1 MPHTIIEPFRI
12 KSVEPIRWT
21 TRGQREQFLR
31 AANYNL
37 FLLPAD
43 DVLIDLLTDSGTGA
57 MSTHQWAAIME
68 GDESYAGS
76 RSFDQFRGSVQD
88 IFGYKHVIPTHQG
101 RAAER
106 ILFSVMCKKGDV
118 VPNNTHF
125 DTTRANVEF
134 VGAEAVDLVIPEGRQ
149 PSVKHPFKGNM
160 DIDALE
166 ALIQRVGRERV
177 PLVMLTVTNNSG
189 GGQPVS
195 MENVEAVSAACR
207 HHRIP
212 LYFDA
217 CRFAE
222 NSYFIKLRE
231 PGYENK
237 SPKEIAQKM
246 FRYGDGCTMSA
257 KKDGMANIGGFLC
270 TNDDL
275 LAQQEKNL
283 LILTEGYP
291 TYGGLAGRDLEAIAI
306 GVQEALHEDY
316 LRYRIASTAYLGN
329 HISDHGVPI
338 VQPPGGHA
346 IYIDARA
353 FLPHIA
359 SDHFPAVAL
368 ANELYLQGGIRSV
381 EIGTLMFGP
390 AAKMDLVRLAIPR
403 RVYTQS
409 HIDYVVEIILEV
421 WKSRDQI
428 QGMNLTYEAPFLRHF
443 TARLEP
449 EEVKEALIKCLQ
461 KAQTTEDTE
470 VHRGP
475 QGLNQK
481 ILKATA
487 DR

>member
-1 MPHTIIEPFRI
+1 MSRTIIEPFRI
-12 KSVEPIRWT
+12 KSIEPIRWT
-21 TRGQREQFLR
+21 TRAQREKLLR
-31 AANYNL
+31 AAHYNL

-76 RSFDQFRGSVQD
+76 KSFERFRASVQD
-88 IFGYKHVIPTHQG
+88 IFGYRHVIPTHQG

-106 ILFSVMCKKGDV
+106 ILFGVTCKKGDV

-134 VGAEAVDLVIPEGRQ
+134 VGAEAVDLVIAEGRD
-149 PSVKHPFKGNM
+149 PRTIHPFKGNM
-160 DIDALE
+160 DVRALE
-166 ALIQRVGRERV
+166 ELIDRVGRNHV

-195 MENVEAVSAACR
+195 MENVRQVSAICR
-207 HHRIP
+207 RHKLP

-231 PGYENK
+231 NGYESKN
-237 SPKEIAQKM
+237 PKQIAQEM
-246 FRYGDGCTMSA
+246 FSYGDGCTMSA

-275 LAQQEKNL
+275 LAQQEKDL

-291 TYGGLAGRDLEAIAI
+291 TYGGLAGRDLEAIAV
-306 GVQEALHEDY
+306 GLQEALEEDY
-316 LRYRIASTAYLGN
+316 LQYRIASTAYLGN
-329 HISDHGVPI
+329 HIAEHGVPI

-346 IYIDARA
+346 IYLDARA
-353 FLPHIA
+353 LLPHIPA
-359 SDHFPAVAL
+359 EQFPAVAL
-368 ANELYLQGGIRSV
+368 ATELYLEGGIRSV
-381 EIGTLMFGP
+381 EIGRLMFGT

-421 WKSRDQI
+421 WKKRDAI
-428 QGMNLTYEAPFLRHF
+428 RGLKLTYEAPFLRHF
-443 TARLEP
+443 TAKLEP
-449 EEVKEALIKCLQ
+449 VSE
-461 KAQTTEDTE
+461 
-470 VHRGP
+470 R
-475 QGLNQK
+475 N
-481 ILKATA
+481 
-487 DR
+487 

>member
-1 MPHTIIEPFRI
+1 MPIKTIIEPFRI

-21 TRGQREQFLR
+21 TRCQREQLLK
-31 AANYNL
+31 AAHYNL
-37 FLLPAD
+37 FLLAAD

-76 RSFDQFRGSVQD
+76 RSFDRFRSAVQQ
-88 IFGYKHVIPTHQG
+88 ICAYKHVIPTHQG

-106 ILFSVMCKKGDV
+106 ILFGVTCKKGDV

-134 VGAEAVDLVIPEGRQ
+134 VGAEAVDLLMPEGRQ
-149 PSVKHPFKGNM
+149 PSLVHPFKGNM
-160 DIDALE
+160 DVAALE
-166 ALIQRVGRERV
+166 ALIHRVGRERV
-177 PLVMLTVTNNSG
+177 PLVILTVTNNSG

-195 MENVEAVSAACR
+195 MENVRRVSAVCKR
-207 HHRIP
+207 HSIP

-222 NSYFIKLRE
+222 NAWFIKLRE
-231 PGYENK
+231 PGYADK
-237 SPKEIAQKM
+237 TPLQIAQEM
-246 FRYGDGCTMSA
+246 FSYGDGCTMSA

-275 LAQQEKNL
+275 LAQQEKDL

-291 TYGGLAGRDLEAIAI
+291 TYGGLAGRDLEAIAVGI
-306 GVQEALHEDY
+306 HEALEEDY

-329 HISDHGVPI
+329 HVAAAGVPI

-346 IYIDARA
+346 VYLDARA
-353 FLPHIA
+353 FLPHIP
-359 SDHFPAVAL
+359 SDQFPGVSL
-368 ANELYLQGGIRSV
+368 AAELYLEGGVRSV
-381 EIGTLMFGP
+381 EIGTLMFG
-390 AAKMDLVRLAIPR
+390 AAAQMDLVRLAIPR

-409 HIDYVVEIILEV
+409 HIDYLVEVILEV
-421 WKSRDQI
+421 WNNHEKIR
-428 QGMNLTYEAPFLRHF
+428 GMRLTHQAPFLRHF

-449 EEVKEALIKCLQ
+449 L
-461 KAQTTEDTE
+461 
-470 VHRGP
+470 
-475 QGLNQK
+475 
-481 ILKATA
+481 
-487 DR
+487 

>member
-1 MPHTIIEPFRI
+1 MPRTVIEPFRI

-21 TRGQREQFLR
+21 TREQREHLLR
-31 AANYNL
+31 GAHYNL
-37 FLLPAD
+37 FLLPAE

-57 MSTHQWAAIME
+57 MSTRQWAAIME

-76 RSFDQFRGSVQD
+76 KSYGRFRQSIQD
-88 IFGYKHVIPTHQG
+88 IFGYRHVIPTHQG

-106 ILFSVMCKKGDV
+106 ILFNVMCRKGDV

-134 VGAEAVDLVIPEGRQ
+134 VGAEAVDLLLPEGKQ
-149 PSVKHPFKGNM
+149 PGLVRPFKGDM
-160 DIDALE
+160 DVKALE
-166 ALIQRVGRERV
+166 ALIARVGREKI

-195 MENVEAVSAACR
+195 MANIRLVSAVCR

-222 NSYFIKLRE
+222 NAYFIKLRE
-231 PGYENK
+231 KGYEDR
-237 SPKEIAQKM
+237 SPKQIAREM
-246 FRYGDGCTMSA
+246 FAYGDGCTMSA

-270 TNDDL
+270 TNHDQ
-275 LAQQEKNL
+275 LAQQEKDL

-291 TYGGLAGRDLEAIAI
+291 TYGGLAGRDLEAIAV
-306 GVQEALHEDY
+306 GVQEALEEDY
-316 LRYRIASTAYLGN
+316 LRYRIASTAYLGD
-329 HISDHGVPI
+329 HIAQQGVPI

-346 IYIDARA
+346 IYLDARA
-353 FLPHIA
+353 FLPHIPP
-359 SDHFPAVAL
+359 DQFPGAAL
-368 ANELYLQGGIRSV
+368 AAELYLEGGIRSV
-381 EIGTLMFGP
+381 EIGTLMFGA

-409 HIDYVVEIILEV
+409 HIDYVVEVILEV
-421 WKSRDQI
+421 FQKRDRI
-428 QGMNLTYEAPFLRHF
+428 QGMKLTYEAPFLRHF

-449 EEVKEALIKCLQ
+449 VEQPVLS
-461 KAQTTEDTE
+461 
-470 VHRGP
+470 H
-475 QGLNQK
+475 
-481 ILKATA
+481 
-487 DR
+487 

>member
-1 MPHTIIEPFRI
+1 MPIKTIIEPFRI

-21 TRGQREQFLR
+21 TRAQREELLK
-31 AANYNL
+31 AAHYNL

-57 MSTHQWAAIME
+57 MSTNQWAAIMQ

-76 RSFDQFRGSVQD
+76 RSFDRFRNSIQD
-88 IFGYKHVIPTHQG
+88 ITGFRHVIPTHQG

-106 ILFSVMCKKGDV
+106 ILFGVTCKEGDV

-134 VGAEAVDLVIPEGRQ
+134 TGAEALDLVIPEGKQ
-149 PSVKHPFKGNM
+149 PASTHPFKGNM
-160 DIDALE
+160 DVAALE

-195 MENVEAVSAACR
+195 MQNAREVAGVCKR
-207 HHRIP
+207 HNIP

-222 NSYFIKLRE
+222 NAWFIKLRE
-231 PGYENK
+231 PGYEDHT
-237 SPKEIAQKM
+237 PKQIAQEM
-246 FRYGDGCTMSA
+246 FALGDGCTMSA

-270 TNDDL
+270 TNDGV
-275 LAQQEKNL
+275 LAQQQKDL

-291 TYGGLAGRDLEAIAI
+291 TYGGLAGRDLEAIAVGI
-306 GVQEALHEDY
+306 QEALEEDY
-316 LRYRIASTAYLGN
+316 LRYRIASTAYLGKA
-329 HISDHGVPI
+329 IAAAGVPI

-346 IYIDARA
+346 IYIDARG
-353 FLPHIA
+353 FLPHIP
-359 SDHFPAVAL
+359 SDQFPGVAL
-368 ANELYLQGGIRSV
+368 GCELYLEGGVRSV
-381 EIGTLMFGP
+381 EIGALMFAK
-390 AAKMDLVRLAIPR
+390 AAQMDLVRLAIPR

-409 HIDYVVEIILEV
+409 HVDYLVEVILEV
-421 WKSRDQI
+421 WAKREDI
-428 QGMNLTYEAPFLRHF
+428 RGLCLTYEAPFLRHF

-449 EEVKEALIKCLQ
+449 MQ
-461 KAQTTEDTE
+461 S
-470 VHRGP
+470 R
-475 QGLNQK
+475 
-481 ILKATA
+481 
-487 DR
+487 

>member
-1 MPHTIIEPFRI
+1 MPRTIVEPFRI
-12 KSVEPIRWT
+12 KSVEPIHWT
-21 TRGQREQFLR
+21 TRPQREQLLR
-31 AANYNL
+31 AASYNL

-76 RSFDQFRGSVQD
+76 RSFDRFRDSVQD

-134 VGAEAVDLVIPEGRQ
+134 VGAEARDLVIAEGRQ
-149 PSVKHPFKGNM
+149 PGLKHPFKGNM
-160 DIDALE
+160 DVEALE
-166 ALIQRVGRERV
+166 RLIQNVGREHV

-195 MENVEAVSAACR
+195 MENVKAVSAICR
-207 HHRIP
+207 KHGIP

-222 NSYFIKLRE
+222 NAYFIKTRE
-231 PGYENK
+231 RGYESK
-237 SPKEIAQKM
+237 TPKEIAQEM
-246 FRYGDGCTMSA
+246 FGYGDGCTMSA

-270 TNDDL
+270 TNDDM

-291 TYGGLAGRDLEAIAI
+291 TYGGLAGRDLEAIAV

-316 LRYRIASTAYLGN
+316 LEYRIASTAYLGN
-329 HISDHGVPI
+329 HIAEHGVPI

-346 IYIDARA
+346 IYIDSRA
-353 FLPHIA
+353 FLPHVPP
-359 SDHFPAVAL
+359 DRFPGVAL
-368 ANELYLQGGIRSV
+368 ANELYLEGGIRSV
-381 EIGTLMFGP
+381 EIGTLMFG
-390 AAKMDLVRLAIPR
+390 AAATMDLVRLAIPR

-409 HIDYVVEIILEV
+409 HIDYVVEVILAV
-421 WKSRDQI
+421 RAKRDQI
-428 QGMNLTYEAPFLRHF
+428 QGMKLSYEAPFLRHF

-449 EEVKEALIKCLQ
+449 VA
-461 KAQTTEDTE
+461 AA
-470 VHRGP
+470 VPAR
-475 QGLNQK
+475 
-481 ILKATA
+481 
-487 DR
+487 R

>member
-1 MPHTIIEPFRI
+1 MARTIIEPFRI

-21 TRGQREQFLR
+21 TREEREQLLR
-31 AANYNL
+31 AAHYNL

-76 RSFDQFRGSVQD
+76 RSFDRFRNSVQD
-88 IFGYKHVIPTHQG
+88 IFGYRHVIPTHQG

-106 ILFSVMCKKGDV
+106 ILFSVMCKKGDI

-134 VGAEAVDLVIPEGRQ
+134 VGAEAVDLVIEEGKH
-149 PSVKHPFKGNM
+149 PSVVHPFKGNM
-160 DIDALE
+160 DVGALE
-166 ALIQRVGRERV
+166 TVINRVGRERI

-195 MENVEAVSAACR
+195 MENVRAVSAVCR
-207 HHRIP
+207 KNRIP

-222 NSYFIKLRE
+222 NAYFIKLRE
-231 PGYENK
+231 KGYESK
-237 SPKEIAQKM
+237 TPKQIAQEM
-246 FRYGDGCTMSA
+246 FSYGDGCTMSA

-270 TNDDL
+270 TNDEL

-291 TYGGLAGRDLEAIAI
+291 TYGGLAGRDLEAVAV

-316 LRYRIASTAYLGN
+316 LRYRIHSTAYLGN
-329 HISDHGVPI
+329 HIAEHGVPI

-346 IYIDARA
+346 IYLDARA
-353 FLPHIA
+353 FLPHIPP
-359 SDHFPAVAL
+359 DQFPGVAL
-368 ANELYLQGGIRSV
+368 AAELYLEGGIRSV
-381 EIGTLMFGP
+381 EIGTLMFGA

-409 HIDYVVEIILEV
+409 HIDYVVEVILEV
-421 WKSRDQI
+421 WKKREQI
-428 QGMNLTYEAPFLRHF
+428 QGLRLSYEAPFLRHF

-449 EEVKEALIKCLQ
+449 VGVPITPTLASS
-461 KAQTTEDTE
+461 
-470 VHRGP
+470 
-475 QGLNQK
+475 
-481 ILKATA
+481 
-487 DR
+487 

>member
-1 MPHTIIEPFRI
+1 MAHTIIEPFRI

-21 TRGQREQFLR
+21 TRAERERLLR
-31 AANYNL
+31 AAYYNL
-37 FLLPAD
+37 FLLPAE

-57 MSTHQWAAIME
+57 MSTHQWAAVME

-76 RSFDQFRGSVQD
+76 KSFDHFRDSIQE
-88 IFGYKHVIPTHQG
+88 IFGYRHVIPAHQG

-106 ILFSVMCKKGDV
+106 ILFSVMCKRGDI

-134 VGAEAVDLVIPEGRQ
+134 VGAEAVDLVIEEGKHPEL
-149 PSVKHPFKGNM
+149 VHPFKGNM
-160 DIDALE
+160 DVAALE
-166 ALIQRVGRERV
+166 ALIERVGRDRI

-195 MENVEAVSAACR
+195 MQNVREVSAVCR
-207 HHRIP
+207 RYGIP

-222 NSYFIKLRE
+222 NAYFIKLRE
-231 PGYENK
+231 SPYANK
-237 SPKEIAQKM
+237 SPKQIAQEM

-270 TNDDL
+270 TNNEA

-291 TYGGLAGRDLEAIAI
+291 TYGGLAGRDLEAIAV
-306 GVQEALHEDY
+306 GVQEALEEDY
-316 LRYRIASTAYLGN
+316 LRYRIASTAYLGT
-329 HISDHGVPI
+329 HIAREGVPI

-346 IYIDARA
+346 VYIDARA
-353 FLPHIA
+353 FLPHVPPEQ
-359 SDHFPAVAL
+359 FPGVAL
-368 ANELYLQGGIRSV
+368 AAELYLEGGIRSV
-381 EIGTLMFGP
+381 EIGSLMFGS

-409 HIDYVVEIILEV
+409 HIDYVVESILQV
-421 WKSRDQI
+421 WSRREQI
-428 QGMNLTYEAPFLRHF
+428 SGMKLSYEAPFLRHF

-449 EEVKEALIKCLQ
+449 MEQPVAVLS
-461 KAQTTEDTE
+461 
-470 VHRGP
+470 
-475 QGLNQK
+475 
-481 ILKATA
+481 
-487 DR
+487 